1 MDNLEKR
8 IRLTCDALNELIE
21 FKKSLVR
28 EINKEINKDY
38 DIKTNSLYDTLAF
51 NKGRVESIY
60 NDIKEYQQLKKDW
73 YRMREY
79 GCK

>member
-51 NKGRVESIY
+51 NKGRVENIY
-60 NDIKEYQQLKKDW
+60 NDIKEIGI
-73 YRMREY
+73 E
-79 GCK
+79 